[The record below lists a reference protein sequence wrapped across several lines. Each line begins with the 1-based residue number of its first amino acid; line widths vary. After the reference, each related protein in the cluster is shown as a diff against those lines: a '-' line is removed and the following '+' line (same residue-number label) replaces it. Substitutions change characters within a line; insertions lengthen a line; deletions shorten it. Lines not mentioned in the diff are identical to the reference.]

1 MDKYTYNLKTDKI
14 QKLVRQQDYSTAAKI
29 ADTIDWK
36 QEHNVRLLTA
46 VAEAYEKTEQYTAA
60 TDVLLTAYEEA
71 SMGKRILYKLT
82 ELALESGHVNDAET
96 FYKKYLEEA
105 PEENDRYIL
114 RYLIAEAK
122 GEDLDKRIVIL
133 ETYRKYEFE
142 EQWAC
147 RLAELYQKANRKDEC
162 VALCDQI
169 ILWFGVGPYVDKA
182 MELKEMYEP
191 LTASQRERR
200 ENKAFYEARLAEM
213 ARDEEEE
220 KPAEQ
225 SGEEPGASSQETES
239 AGESAEDD
247 LPEIALSEE
256 VAAADLEETVGIE
269 RHFVPETEAE
279 EKKADRIQA
288 MLFAASKK
296 MSGASAEEPALKE
309 AAATMQPLSEEETL
323 DLEPELL
330 PEENISVV
338 SEPEPS
344 LKSEAE
350 DLEVTREFTPL
361 TEVAAAEVPPTED
374 LEVTREFTPARAREA
389 AAEEPTP
396 VFPEKISREETA
408 EETSESEPAGDAA
421 PVLKEEEISAAE
433 AVQESVPE
441 AGLPESAE
449 SQNIQ
454 NEEDID
460 AADTT
465 EGPVLRAAVD
475 EPFVTE
481 TPVEPDVSLET
492 DSNVLPVL
500 SFEETEQAV
509 WEEQN
514 RRMEEREP
522 LESRELEHCIFISAA
537 NSEDGIDRAVDA
549 LEDYYHGK
557 GQDLPRIAKIVADKL
572 NRRGIIHSLPQ
583 LNRKDLIVDQAN
595 NLSDD
600 MIREMLEVIG
610 YLDTEKVFVLV
621 DAPTAVTRLKQRV
634 RSRIIE
640 SEKEHAISEA
650 AVPDEEDLPKIQL
663 TDLEEEEPAA
673 PEEPKEEKPPVA
685 ARKVVKVE
693 KPVSFENMTTKQE
706 LSEKDFVR
714 YADYYANELECVIDD
729 SGFAAL
735 QEEIEAIK
743 EEGARLTV
751 GEARAVIEE
760 AAEHAEKFTVKRI
773 FASKYDKEGY
783 LILRNRDFL

>member
-1 MDKYTYNLKTDKI
+1 
-14 QKLVRQQDYSTAAKI
+14 
-29 ADTIDWK
+29 
-36 QEHNVRLLTA
+36 
-46 VAEAYEKTEQYTAA
+46 
-60 TDVLLTAYEEA
+60 
-71 SMGKRILYKLT
+71 SMGKRIRYKLT
-82 ELALESGHVNDAET
+82 ELALESGRVNDAET

-105 PEENDRYIL
+105 PDENDRYIL

-169 ILWFGVGPYVDKA
+169 ILWFGVGPYVDRA
-182 MELKEMYEP
+182 MELKEMYVP
-191 LTASQRERR
+191 LTASQREHR

-213 ARDEEEE
+213 ARSGEEEE
-220 KPAEQ
+220 KPEAQPVQEPQ
-225 SGEEPGASSQETES
+225 PSGLDEKPV
-239 AGESAEDD
+239 EDD

-256 VAAADLEETVGIE
+256 VAAADPEEPAGME
-269 RHFVPETEAE
+269 RHFIPETEAE

-296 MSGASAEEPALKE
+296 MEEAPVEESAWRE
-309 AAATMQPLSEEETL
+309 AAVTRQPLPEAEPVKLFPEEETP
-323 DLEPELL
+323 EPVLFS
-330 PEENISVV
+330 EEV
-338 SEPEPS
+338 SPAVAEPEP
-344 LKSEAE
+344 EPE
-350 DLEVTREFTPL
+350 NLEVTREFTPIP
-361 TEVAAAEVPPTED
+361 EMAAEAMSPAED
-374 LEVTREFTPARAREA
+374 LEVTREFTPARVLEA
-389 AAEEPTP
+389 AAGAPEKAPEPEVMKEALQEEAATEVTEPEQAETEEAVIPEEAALSEELVKELLSEAGRQEVQEPAESRTVREEEP
-396 VFPEKISREETA
+396 
-408 EETSESEPAGDAA
+408 AA
-421 PVLKEEEISAAE
+421 
-433 AVQESVPE
+433 
-441 AGLPESAE
+441 
-449 SQNIQ
+449 
-454 NEEDID
+454 
-460 AADTT
+460 AADVP

-481 TPVEPDVSLET
+481 TPVEPDVSLEA
-492 DSNVLPVL
+492 DSHVLPVL

-514 RRMEEREP
+514 RRMEEKEP
-522 LESRELEHCIFISAA
+522 LESHELEHCIFISAA
-537 NSEDGIDRAVDA
+537 TSEDGIDKAVEA

-572 NRRGIIHSLPQ
+572 NHRGIVHSLPQ

-600 MIREMLEVIG
+600 MIREMLEVID

-621 DAPTAVTRLKQRV
+621 DAPTAVSRLKQRV
-634 RSRIIE
+634 RSCIIE

-650 AVPDEEDLPKIQL
+650 AAEDDLPKIQL
-663 TDLEEEEPAA
+663 TDLEEEPAA

-693 KPVSFENMTTKQE
+693 KPVSFENMTTRQE

-729 SGFAAL
+729 SGFEAL

-760 AAEHAEKFTVKRI
+760 AAEHAAKFTVKRI